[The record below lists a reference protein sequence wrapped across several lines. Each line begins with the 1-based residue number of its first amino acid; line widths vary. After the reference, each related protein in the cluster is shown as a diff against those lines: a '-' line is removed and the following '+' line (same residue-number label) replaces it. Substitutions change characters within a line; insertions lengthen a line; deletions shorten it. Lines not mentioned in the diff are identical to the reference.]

1 MAWEEAHLDWDAND
15 LLAMLWTWQ
24 HGDISANDL
33 YGGNFKTAL
42 GAVEAR
48 AILVP
53 CTSDLYFP
61 PEDNA
66 IGVRYLKNAEL
77 RPYDSP
83 WGHCVAN
90 PGNDSKFEKFLD
102 GCIDSVLRSARE

>member
-1 MAWEEAHLDWDAND
+1 MAK
-15 LLAMLWTWQ
+15 LWTWQ
-24 HGDISANDL
+24 NADVSANDL
-33 YGGNFKTAL
+33 YSGNFKAAL
-42 GAVEAR
+42 GAIKAR
-48 AILVP
+48 AILIP

-66 IGVRYLKNAEL
+66 NEVRYMPNAEL

-90 PGNDSKFEKFLD
+90 PGNDPQFARFLD
-102 GCIDSVLRSARE
+102 DCIDTVLAAT